1 MQHLPANVTIWLCA
15 EHKGRTIHLLKAGSK
30 PVPQDRKRRK
40 VSLAGTFAEYQ
51 QEVEE
56 RKQEEAKMEEVV
68 VPAQE
73 GPCDKGGGGF
83 GPPNIIGNVE
93 DQHAMGDPDPSM
105 GVNSNLSG
113 GQQPAAQMEASV
125 GGFTDIT
132 PELKRQPRAGRS
144 KARGGQPP

>member
-1 MQHLPANVTIWLCA
+1 M
-15 EHKGRTIHLLKAGSK
+15 
-30 PVPQDRKRRK
+30 
-40 VSLAGTFAEYQ
+40 
-51 QEVEE
+51 EE
-56 RKQEEAKMEEVV
+56 RKQEEAKMEEVQ

-73 GPCDKGGGGF
+73 GPVDKGGGGF

-93 DQHAMGDPDPSM
+93 DRHAMGDPDPSM
-105 GVNSNLSG
+105 GANSNLSG